1 MTEQLLPPDQLSKED
16 QPVLDQIENDR
27 EIKSASEVKQLQ
39 ELAELSELEYSQV
52 RKVKAKEFDTPVS
65 VLDKLVAALRK
76 ESYPPSIIE
85 DLTAWPSEV
94 DAVALYHEIESII
107 KKYIVLPQGAL
118 HALCLWC
125 IGTYA
130 FDDFHIFPKLIFHSP
145 EKRCGKS
152 TALDVVEAISNRALF
167 SSSITPAALFRVIDK
182 YHPTLVIDEA
192 DTFISG
198 RNDELVGII
207 NSSHARNRAFVIRT
221 VGDNHEPKQ
230 FSTWSPQVFASI
242 NRLQDTI
249 MDRSIVIE
257 LRRKT
262 KDEKTTRLRATLK
275 EELKPLRQ
283 KILRWY
289 QDNKLSLKTNW
300 IEPETIDSDRAVDN
314 WLPLYTIANSI
325 SGECLDH
332 CKYAYRLLNAG
343 VADPSVPLQ
352 LLKDIQTIFSEYKSD
367 KISSHDLIERLI
379 ALEER
384 PWCEWKRGLP
394 MTQNSIARLLT
405 GFGVKSKQLRFGK
418 KRHRGYEKGFFADA
432 FKRYL
437 PPLSEITNSNRDSVT
452 MASNK
457 ALSGFQPVTDNISV
471 TDVNT
476 RKPVPDKGCHGVT
489 DGVSVAPENDQ
500 ETVIV

>member
-1 MTEQLLPPDQLSKED
+1 MKAQKSPSEQEIVEKLATADSRDRDQKK
-16 QPVLDQIENDR
+16 
-27 EIKSASEVKQLQ
+27 KSATGVQQLQ
-39 ELAELSELEYSQV
+39 ELAELNELEYSQV
-52 RKVKAKEFDTPVS
+52 RKAVAKELGCPVS

-76 ESYPPSIIE
+76 ESHPPSIVE
-85 DLTAWPSEV
+85 ELTAWPSEV
-94 DAVALYHEIESII
+94 DVVVLYHEIESII
-107 KKYIVLPQGAL
+107 EKYIVLPQGAL

-125 IGTYA
+125 MGTYA

-152 TALDVVEAISNRALF
+152 TALDVVEAISNRALY
-167 SSSITPAALFRVIDK
+167 SSSITPAAMFRVIEK
-182 YHPTLVIDEA
+182 HHPTLIVDEA

-207 NSSHARNRAFVIRT
+207 NSGHARNRAFVIRT

-242 NRLQDTI
+242 KRLQDTI

-262 KDEKTTRLRATLK
+262 KDEQTTRIPTTLK
-275 EELKPLRQ
+275 EGLKPLRQ
-283 KILRWY
+283 KLLRWY
-289 QDNKLSLKTNW
+289 QDSRLSLKAKW
-300 IEPETIDSDRAVDN
+300 IEPENIGSDRAVDN
-314 WLPLYTIANSI
+314 WLPLYTIAHSI
-325 SGECLDH
+325 SAECFDH
-332 CKYAYRLLNAG
+332 CKNSYRILNGSAD
-343 VADPSVPLQ
+343 DPSIPLQ
-352 LLKDIQTIFSEYKSD
+352 LLEDIQTIFSEYKSD
-367 KISSHDLIERLI
+367 RIPSSDLVGRLI

-394 MTQNSIARLLT
+394 MTQNSLAKLLD
-405 GFGVKSKQLRFGK
+405 GFNIKSKQFRFDD

-437 PPLSEITNSNRDSVT
+437 PSLPEITDSNRDSVT

-457 ALSGFQPVTDNISV
+457 ALSGFQTVTNNISV
-471 TDVNT
+471 TDAKS
-476 RKPVPDKGCHGVT
+476 RKPAPDKGCHGVT
-489 DGVSVAPENDQ
+489 DQSSVVAENDLK
-500 ETVIV
+500 TVTV